1 MGRFAILAYVP
12 LRSGCNHIF
21 GPDIGVRLGPCRR
34 PERQSI
40 GKVQRCNIIFIAHKL
55 FPRLL
60 GRQRSIME
68 DDLFKR
74 ATRAR

>member
-1 MGRFAILAYVP
+1 MGAFFDTGQWSGMGRFAILAYVP

-40 GKVQRCNIIFIAHKL
+40 GKVQRCNIIL
-55 FPRLL
+55 SLTSYSP
-60 GRQRSIME
+60 
-68 DDLFKR
+68 DY
-74 ATRAR
+74 